1 MAVTKPG
8 LKETLATKAA
18 GGEVATTSAKPRT
31 MADQIQMMVP
41 QFARAMPKHLSADK
55 LARLALTA
63 LRTTPKLGECT
74 PGSFFGAL
82 MQCAG
87 LGLEP
92 NLIGHAYLVPYR
104 DRKSGQYVCQFIP
117 GYRGLLDLV
126 RRSGEVIGSPR
137 AEIVYENDMFKIE
150 RGMERDEFV
159 HVPYYLRE
167 DAKFEDGGAIRGAY
181 LHVRYKAGGA
191 DVFYMPIDK
200 IEKRRGRSAA
210 KDSGPWQTDY
220 EAMVLKTVV
229 RAHFSWLPVSIEV
242 ASKLMAADET
252 VTTIDPTLLEVKT
265 TTLIEDREGDVIDV
279 QIVGPSDEPTKEEPK
294 Q

>member
-1 MAVTKPG
+1 MAATKPG

-18 GGEVATTSAKPRT
+18 GGDGATTSAKPRT

-137 AEIVYENDMFKIE
+137 AEIVYENDIFKLE
-150 RGMERDEFV
+150 RGMESDEFV

-167 DAKFEDGGAIRGAY
+167 DAKHDDGGAIRGAY

-191 DVFYMPIDK
+191 DVFYMPLEK

-265 TTLIEDREGDVIDV
+265 TTLVEDREGDVIDV
-279 QIVGPSDEPTKEEPK
+279 QIVEPSDEPTKEEPK

>member
-18 GGEVATTSAKPRT
+18 GGEVATTSSKPRT

-137 AEIVYENDMFKIE
+137 AEIVYENDVFKIE

-167 DAKFEDGGAIRGAY
+167 DVKFEDGGAIRGAY

-252 VTTIDPTLLEVKT
+252 VTTIDPNLLEVKT
-265 TTLIEDREGDVIDV
+265 TTLVEDREGDVIDV
-279 QIVGPSDEPTKEEPK
+279 QALEPREDTGTEEPK

>member
-1 MAVTKPG
+1 MAVTKPA
-8 LKETLATKAA
+8 LKEALAGKA
-18 GGEVATTSAKPRT
+18 GGELTTAQRPRT
-31 MADQIQMMVP
+31 MADQIQAMVP

-137 AEIVYENDMFKIE
+137 AEIVYENDVFKIE

-265 TTLIEDREGDVIDV
+265 TTLVEDREGDVIDV
-279 QIVGPSDEPTKEEPK
+279 QIVEPSDEPTKEEPK

>member
-18 GGEVATTSAKPRT
+18 GGEVATTNAKPKT

-137 AEIVYENDMFKIE
+137 AEIVYENDVFKIE

-265 TTLIEDREGDVIDV
+265 TTLVEDREGDVIDV
-279 QIVGPSDEPTKEEPK
+279 QIVEPSDEPVKEEPK